1 MGDRVTD
8 RLSKQLRTSG
18 RDDHRRAEQM
28 PYLAALVDGSL
39 DRDGYAAMVAQHY
52 FIYDVLEQASAVM
65 RADPAVGALVTD
77 RLTRLPALER
87 DLRFLLGPGWRSAI
101 EPSPSTA
108 RYVAR
113 LREVCFAWN
122 GGFLAHHYTRYLGD
136 LSGGQYIAEA
146 VRRVYT
152 LAGSDGTEF
161 YVFDGIPD
169 PAGFKARYRELL
181 DATDWSADEQA
192 RIVAELGI
200 AYQLNIDV
208 LADLG
213 DAVSAKVV

>member
-1 MGDRVTD
+1 MRVTN
-8 RLSKQLRTSG
+8 RLSRQLRTTG
-18 RDDHRRAEQM
+18 RDDHRRAEQS

-65 RADPAVGALVTD
+65 RDDPVVGPFVTD

-101 EPSPSTA
+101 EPSPATGRYTA
-108 RYVAR
+108 RM
-113 LREVCFAWN
+113 REVCFAWN

-136 LSGGQYIAEA
+136 LSGGQYIAQA
-146 VRRVYT
+146 VRRAYT

-169 PAGFKARYRELL
+169 PAGFKATYRDLL
-181 DATDWSADEQA
+181 DATDWSDDERA
-192 RIVAELGI
+192 RIMDELRI

-208 LADLG
+208 LDDLQ
-213 DAVSAKVV
+213 SVVKGKAA

>member
-1 MGDRVTD
+1 MTD
-8 RLSKQLRTSG
+8 RLSTQLRTSG
-18 RDDHRRAEQM
+18 RDDHRRAERS
-28 PYLAALVDGSL
+28 PYLAALVGGSL

-65 RADPAVGALVTD
+65 RDDPVVGPLVTD

-101 EPSPSTA
+101 APGPSTA

-113 LREVCFAWN
+113 LREVCFTWN

-136 LSGGQYIAEA
+136 LSGGQYIAGA
-146 VRRVYT
+146 VRRAYT
-152 LAGSDGTEF
+152 LAGTDGTEF
-161 YVFDGIPD
+161 YVFEGILD
-169 PAGFKARYRELL
+169 PAGFKATYRTLL
-181 DATDWSADEQA
+181 DATDWSADERD
-192 RIVAELGI
+192 RIMGELRI

-208 LADLG
+208 LDDLG
-213 DAVSAKVV
+213 SVLAGRAA

>member
-1 MGDRVTD
+1 MTD
-8 RLSKQLRTSG
+8 RLSRQLRTSG

-52 FIYDVLEQASAVM
+52 FIYEVLEQASEVM
-65 RADPAVGALVTD
+65 RADPVVGPLATD

-87 DLRFLLGPGWRSAI
+87 DLRFLLGPAWRSEISA
-101 EPSPSTA
+101 SPATA
-108 RYVAR
+108 RYVGR

-136 LSGGQYIAEA
+136 LSGGQYIAQA
-146 VRRVYT
+146 VRRAYRF
-152 LAGSDGTEF
+152 AGSDGTEF

-169 PAGFKARYRELL
+169 PGEFKARYRELL
-181 DATDWSADEQA
+181 DSADWPSDERQ
-192 RIVAELGI
+192 RIVDELGV

-213 DAVSAKVV
+213 ASVSPRKVA

>member
-1 MGDRVTD
+1 MTD
-8 RLSKQLRTSG
+8 RLSTQLRMSG
-18 RDDHRRAEQM
+18 RDDHRRAERM
-28 PYLAALVDGSL
+28 PYLADLVDGSL

-52 FIYDVLEQASAVM
+52 FIYDVLEQAAAVM
-65 RADPAVGALVTD
+65 RTDPAVGPLVSD

-101 EPSPSTA
+101 EPSPATA
-108 RYVAR
+108 RYTDR

-152 LAGSDGTEF
+152 LPGSEGTEF

-169 PAGFKARYRELL
+169 PAAFKARYRDLL
-181 DATDWSADEQA
+181 DATDWSSDERA
-192 RIVAELGI
+192 RIVDELRI
-200 AYQLNIDV
+200 AYRLNIDV

-213 DAVSAKVV
+213 EAVTAKAA

>member
-1 MGDRVTD
+1 VTD
-8 RLSKQLRTSG
+8 RLSRQLRTSG
-18 RDDHRRAEQM
+18 RDDHRRAEQS

-52 FIYDVLEQASAVM
+52 FIYDVLEQASGVM
-65 RADPAVGALVTD
+65 RDDPMVGPFVTD

-87 DLRFLLGPGWRSAI
+87 DLRFLLGPGWRSVI
-101 EPSPSTA
+101 EPSSATA
-108 RYVAR
+108 RYTAR

-136 LSGGQYIAEA
+136 LSGGFYIAEA
-146 VRRVYT
+146 VRRAYA
-152 LAGSDGTEF
+152 LGHDGTEF

-169 PAGFKARYRELL
+169 PAAFKANYRGLL
-181 DATDWSADEQA
+181 DATDWSAEERA
-192 RIVAELGI
+192 RIVEELRV

-208 LADLG
+208 LDDLG
-213 DAVSAKVV
+213 SAVKAA

>member
-1 MGDRVTD
+1 VTD

-39 DRDGYAAMVAQHY
+39 GRDGYAEMVAQHY

-65 RADPAVGALVTD
+65 RSDPAVGALVTD

-101 EPSPSTA
+101 SASPATE
-108 RYVAR
+108 RYTAR

-146 VRRVYT
+146 VRRAYG
-152 LAGSDGTEF
+152 LPGSDGTEF

-169 PAGFKARYRELL
+169 PAGFKATYRNQL
-181 DATDWSADEQA
+181 DATDWSGDERA
-192 RIVAELGI
+192 RIVEELRI
-200 AYQLNIDV
+200 AYELNIDV

-213 DAVSAKVV
+213 EAVSP

>member
-1 MGDRVTD
+1 MGDRVS
-8 RLSKQLRTSG
+8 LSKQLRTSG

-39 DRDGYAAMVAQHY
+39 DRDGYAAMVAQHF

-65 RADPAVGALVTD
+65 RADPFVGPLVTD

-101 EPSPSTA
+101 SASPATA
-108 RYVAR
+108 RYVDR

-136 LSGGQYIAEA
+136 LSGGPYIAEA
-146 VRRVYT
+146 VRQAYT
-152 LAGSDGTEF
+152 LPGSAGTEF

-169 PAGFKARYRELL
+169 PAGFKAAYRDLL
-181 DATDWSADEQA
+181 DAGDWPAAERS
-192 RIVAELGI
+192 RIVDELRV

-213 DAVSAKVV
+213 DAVCAEAA

>member
-28 PYLAALVDGSL
+28 PYLTALVDGSL

-65 RADPAVGALVTD
+65 RADPAVGPLVTD

-87 DLRFLLGPGWRSAI
+87 DLRFLLGPHWRSAI
-101 EPSPSTA
+101 APSPATA
-108 RYVAR
+108 RYTDR

-136 LSGGQYIAEA
+136 LSGGQYLGRA
-146 VRRVYT
+146 VARAYGLSGDGHRFFVFTELDPDAFKTYYRR
-152 LAGSDGTEF
+152 
-161 YVFDGIPD
+161 
-169 PAGFKARYRELL
+169 LL
-181 DATDWSADEQA
+181 DTLPWSRFEQDA
-192 RIVAELGI
+192 FLAEVEE
-200 AYQLNIDV
+200 AYRLNIAV
-208 LADLG
+208 LDELHRRWL
-213 DAVSAKVV
+213 

>member
-1 MGDRVTD
+1 MD
-8 RLSKQLRTSG
+8 RLSRQLRTSG
-18 RDDHRRAEQM
+18 KDDHRRAEQM

-52 FIYDVLEQASAVM
+52 FIYDVLEQASEVM
-65 RADPAVGALVTD
+65 RDDPVVGPLVTD

-101 EPSPSTA
+101 EPGPSTA

-113 LREVCFAWN
+113 MREVCFTWN

-136 LSGGQYIAEA
+136 LSGGQYIARA
-146 VRRVYT
+146 VRQAYE

-169 PAGFKARYRELL
+169 AGEFKAGYRTAL
-181 DATDWSADEQA
+181 DATDWPDDERA
-192 RIVAELGI
+192 RIMSELSL
-200 AYQLNIDV
+200 AYRLNIDV

-213 DAVSAKVV
+213 EAVPAKAA